1 MVATSVKFPNLT
13 RKSFQIS
20 LITEVISRQSEPNH
34 IQAVKRQIYIWV
46 RNKSML
52 KIGTDKG
59 ASEDEI
65 R

>member
-13 RKSFQIS
+13 RKTIQIS
-20 LITEVISRQSEPNH
+20 LITEAISRQSEHNH
-34 IQAVKRQIYIWV
+34 IQSVKRQIYIWI

-52 KIGTDKG
+52 KIGSGKG
-59 ASEDEI
+59 ATEDEI